1 MGVEHSGRHTLRWC
15 SVAGNIIPRV
25 SQTTGQ
31 PCPGC
36 GVELP
41 APYVALE
48 SDGEETDRHAGHA
61 GSFSF
66 SAAPGNVVARRT
78 ASEVA
83 KRRLWEGPLVVVVS
97 LLVVLVGL
105 TLLPPRWPAVAVVD
119 PADLLPGFEAHVRPS
134 AGFAIALPDTWSVAD
149 LGDGGPLEAAG
160 EAADMMSDETL
171 SRFQALTATD
181 VEFKLLAWGDD
192 GLPGFTVIT
201 RSRAR
206 HDTVARVKY
215 SVESALIWS
224 YGIFDPGFQLLDV
237 DGHDTLRF
245 TYSTPVPAGE
255 LHVVQYV
262 VMRGSSL
269 LTARFHV
276 TSPEADYRSFD
287 TIINTLQTTG

>member
-36 GVELP
+36 GRELP

-48 SDGEETDRHAGHA
+48 TDGQETDRHAGEFF
-61 GSFSF
+61 FST
-66 SAAPGNVVARRT
+66 APGNAVVRHN

-97 LLVVLVGL
+97 LLVVLAGL
-105 TLLPPRWPAVAVVD
+105 AVFSPRWPDVAVVD
-119 PADLLPGFEAHVRPS
+119 PADLQPGFEAHDRPS

-149 LGDGGPLEAAG
+149 LGDGGPLEPAG
-160 EAADMMSDETL
+160 GGIDMMSDETL
-171 SRFQALTATD
+171 TRFRALTATG
-181 VEFKLLAWGDD
+181 VEFELLAWGDD
-192 GLPGFTVIT
+192 GIPGFTVIT

-224 YGIFDPGFQLLDV
+224 YGIFNPGFQLLDV

-245 TYSTPVPAGE
+245 TYSVPAPAGE

-262 VMRGSSL
+262 VLRDSSL

-276 TSPEADYRSFD
+276 TAPEADYRSFD
-287 TIINTLQTTG
+287 AIINTLRTTG